1 MAALVGQGSAR
12 EHRSGFG
19 QAIAFDNYA
28 AGGFFPLLGK
38 RGRQRHRARH
48 RVANGRD
55 VRVRLAR
62 LAQDALK
69 HRRNAH
75 EERHRTAFMRV
86 ESHLRIKLRQ
96 QHLRRRLTD
105 RGAQEEGQPKR
116 MEIGEQREEGLRSL
130 V

>member
-1 MAALVGQGSAR
+1 MAALVGQWSAR

-19 QAIAFDNYA
+19 QAIAFDNHA
-28 AGGFFPLLGK
+28 AGGFFPLLSK

-48 RVANGRD
+48 RVTDGGD
-55 VRVRLAR
+55 VRARLAR
-62 LAQDALK
+62 LAQDAIK
-69 HRRNAH
+69 HRRDAD

-96 QHLRRRLTD
+96 KDLRRRLTD

-116 MEIGEQREEGLRSL
+116 MEVGEQREERLSAL